1 MIVLICFSYCYSCKK
16 YLYIVFPFST
26 LSTPLPALVIRSFFF
41 LYSNPALF
49 DHAANG
55 IKECLDFFLCQFN
68 VIWSQKETTSNS
80 LRPVPYFKFPQLFL
94 RVFFRVDI
102 DRFKPPTQ
110 SLRRASVATIFFKNI
125 DRIAGNTN
133 RLTILWGKNAI
144 DIHQMPK

>member
-26 LSTPLPALVIRSFFF
+26 LSTPLPALVIRPFFF
-41 LYSNPALF
+41 VFKSGPFWSRSERYQGMPW
-49 DHAANG
+49 
-55 IKECLDFFLCQFN
+55 FFPCQFN

-80 LRPVPYFKFPQLFL
+80 LRPVRYFKFPQLFL
-94 RVFFRVDI
+94 LVFFRVDI